1 MPKGFK
7 VSCLLI
13 VNMMMVANISS
24 FLEWKLF
31 ALWRSTYHVGIHETI
46 MSFSMQGEDIL
57 ERTDGMC
64 VMCLYLG
71 MQEED
76 VLEHTDAKCHLCRL

>member
-1 MPKGFK
+1 M
-7 VSCLLI
+7 
-13 VNMMMVANISS
+13 
-24 FLEWKLF
+24 
-31 ALWRSTYHVGIHETI
+31 GIHETI